1 MGAGS
6 KAGPVAG
13 WGPVGGAG
21 VTGPVGGAGV
31 TGPVGGQPRMRRRT
45 KWLLGLAVTLLVV
58 PPLVVGGLFLYA
70 VKQSGG
76 TAPRAVACERA
87 MKAIG
92 WRLPP
97 GADGGSCTE
106 HADTL
111 FPSQWTGTF
120 RMPRAEVAAWLE
132 ARPEERYSSHTYET
146 ESLDGPEGSLHARL
160 TYPDSPNFGNRD
172 IDAVTVDFTAD
183 GPDHALVA
191 FHTYPG

>member
-1 MGAGS
+1 MS
-6 KAGPVAG
+6 KAGPVG
-13 WGPVGGAG
+13 WGPAGGGAG
-21 VTGPVGGAGV
+21 AGAVGAA
-31 TGPVGGQPRMRRRT
+31 GGQSRMRRRT
-45 KWLLGLAVTLLVV
+45 KWLLGLAVTLLVA

-92 WRLPP
+92 WELPP

-106 HADTL
+106 HADTF

-120 RMPRAEVAAWLE
+120 RMPRAEVAAWLD
-132 ARPEERYSSHTYET
+132 ARPEERHSSRTYGT
-146 ESLDGPEGSLHARL
+146 EPLDGPEGRLHARL
-160 TYPDSPNFGNRD
+160 AYPDSPNFGNRD

-183 GPDHALVA
+183 GPDHALVT